1 MLTMQEVF
9 NKVCDHL
16 LAQGARSETD
26 PNSDMHVCAYRGA
39 NDMQCA
45 VGCLIKDEYYSPGLE
60 GLSGGAVAVKKA
72 LEQSGVNA
80 YGFTNPTFQLLREL
94 QRLHDHV
101 LPESWPAELC
111 SIAQHHQ
118 LQQPPSLVAA
128 VQAAV
133 ALAQARSTAQG
144 AHSAPPQPAQVAQPA

>member
-9 NKVCDHL
+9 TKVCDHL
-16 LAQGARSETD
+16 LAQGARSID
-26 PNSDMHVCAYRGA
+26 PNNAICAYHGA
-39 NDMQCA
+39 DGMQCA

-60 GLSGGAVAVKKA
+60 GLGCGTVAVKKA
-72 LEQSGVNA
+72 LEQSGVDA
-80 YGFTNPTFQLLREL
+80 YSYTKPMLTLLFGL

-101 LPESWPAELC
+101 LPESWPAKLC
-111 SIAQHHQ
+111 SMAQHHQ